1 MYNIIQLNDKNL
13 SELQVI
19 AKELGIKK
27 ADSYKKE
34 DLVYKI
40 LDEQAIVGA
49 TKKVAADKLKEERKN
64 EEQKKK
70 RSRVAPTKKEDKVV
84 STPKSGEVNKTKEAT
99 PVKTPQPSKKEEST
113 NKEKEAPVVEAKAE
127 NATTAPKRKVGRPRK
142 SADAEEKKEV
152 ENVTPAAPKVVETKP
167 VVAEKTTETKEKA
180 APVQQPIAEK
190 KAKSK
195 PAAETNKPA
204 AEPNKPVAEKKVI
217 DKPQK
222 KAAPVIDEESNILS
236 SVDDDDFIPIEDLPS
251 EKIELPTEL
260 FGKFEATKTEP
271 VQTAPEQPSHPQQQQ
286 QSQQQQAQQQRPR
299 IVRPRDN
306 NNGNNNVNNN
316 SNNANNNNN
325 NFQRNNNN
333 QNQVQNP
340 NQNQNQ
346 QRLPMPRATQQ
357 NHANENLP
365 AQQQQQQERKV
376 IEREKPYEFDDILNG
391 VGVLEIMQDGY
402 GFLRS
407 SDYNYLSSPDDIYVS
422 QSQIKLFG
430 LKTGD
435 VVEGVIRPPKEGEK
449 YFPLVKVSKINGRD
463 AAFVRDRVPFEH
475 LTPLFPD
482 EKFKL
487 CKGGYSDSMSARVV
501 DLFAPIGK
509 GQRALIV
516 AQPKTGKT
524 ILMKDIA
531 NAIAANHPEVYMIM
545 LLIDERPEEVTDMAR
560 SVNAEVIASTFDE
573 PAERHVKI
581 AGIVLEKAKRLVECG
596 HDVVIFLDSI
606 TRLARAYNTV
616 SPASGKV
623 LSGGV
628 DANALHK
635 PKRFFGAARNTENGG
650 SLTII
655 ATALIDTGSKMDEVI
670 FEEFKGTG
678 NMELQ
683 LDRNLS
689 NKRIFPAVNITASST
704 RRDDLL
710 LDKTTLDRM
719 WILRKYLADMNPIE
733 AMDFVKDRLEKTRD
747 NDEFLMSMN
756 S

>member
-1 MYNIIQLNDKNL
+1 MYNIIQLNDKDL

-27 ADSYKKE
+27 TDSLKKE

-40 LDEQAIVGA
+40 LDEQAIAGA
-49 TKKVAADKLKEERKN
+49 TKKVAADKLKEERK

-70 RSRVAPTKKEDKVV
+70 RSRVAPAKKDNKVV
-84 STPKSGEVNKTKEAT
+84 SATKEGEAEKAKEAA
-99 PVKTPQPSKKEEST
+99 PAKPQQPSKKEESA
-113 NKEKEAPVVEAKAE
+113 NKEKETPAVEVKAE
-127 NATTAPKRKVGRPRK
+127 NTAAPKRKVGRPRK
-142 SADAEEKKEV
+142 NADAAEQKEVESVKTATPATPKVTEDKVVTEKAPEVIEKAVPAQAPEKKTKANKPAEEKK
-152 ENVTPAAPKVVETKP
+152 VVVKP
-167 VVAEKTTETKEKA
+167 
-180 APVQQPIAEK
+180 Q
-190 KAKSK
+190 
-195 PAAETNKPA
+195 
-204 AEPNKPVAEKKVI
+204 
-217 DKPQK
+217 PQK
-222 KAAPVIDEESNILS
+222 KAEPVIDEESNILS
-236 SVDDDDFIPIEDLPS
+236 GADDDDFIPIEDLPS

-271 VQTAPEQPSHPQQQQ
+271 AQTATEQQAPQPQQQAH
-286 QSQQQQAQQQRPR
+286 QQQQQQRPR

-306 NNGNNNVNNN
+306 NNGNNNASNNN
-316 SNNANNNNN
+316 NNANNNNNN
-325 NFQRNNNN
+325 NFQRNNN
-333 QNQVQNP
+333 
-340 NQNQNQ
+340 QNQNQ
-346 QRLPMPRATQQ
+346 QRVPMPRPAQP
-357 NHANENLP
+357 NNANENLP
-365 AQQQQQQERKV
+365 VPQQQQERKV

-635 PKRFFGAARNTENGG
+635 PKRFFGAARNIENGG

-678 NMELQ
+678 NVELQ

>member
-1 MYNIIQLNDKNL
+1 MYNIIQLNDKDL
-13 SELQVI
+13 SELQII

-27 ADSYKKE
+27 TDSYKKE

-40 LDEQAIVGA
+40 LDEQAIAGA
-49 TKKVAADKLKEERKN
+49 TKKVAADKLKEERK

-70 RSRVAPTKKEDKVV
+70 RSRIAPAKKDNKVV
-84 STPKSGEVNKTKEAT
+84 SATKEGEAEKAKEAA
-99 PVKTPQPSKKEEST
+99 PAKPQQPSKKEESA
-113 NKEKEAPVVEAKAE
+113 NKEKETPAVEVKAE
-127 NATTAPKRKVGRPRK
+127 NTAAPKRKVGRPRK
-142 SADAEEKKEV
+142 NADAAEQKEVESVKTATPATPKVTEDKVVTEKAPEVIEKAVPAQAPEKKTKANKPAEEKK
-152 ENVTPAAPKVVETKP
+152 VVVKP
-167 VVAEKTTETKEKA
+167 
-180 APVQQPIAEK
+180 Q
-190 KAKSK
+190 
-195 PAAETNKPA
+195 
-204 AEPNKPVAEKKVI
+204 
-217 DKPQK
+217 PQK
-222 KAAPVIDEESNILS
+222 KAEPVIDEESNILS
-236 SVDDDDFIPIEDLPS
+236 GADDDDFIPIEDLPS

-271 VQTAPEQPSHPQQQQ
+271 AQTATEQQAPQPQQQAH
-286 QSQQQQAQQQRPR
+286 QQQQQQRPR

-306 NNGNNNVNNN
+306 NNGNNNASNNN
-316 SNNANNNNN
+316 NNANNNNNN
-325 NFQRNNNN
+325 NFQRNNN
-333 QNQVQNP
+333 
-340 NQNQNQ
+340 QNQNQ
-346 QRLPMPRATQQ
+346 QRVPMPRPAQP
-357 NHANENLP
+357 NNANENLP
-365 AQQQQQQERKV
+365 VPQQQQERKV

-402 GFLRS
+402 GVLRS

-635 PKRFFGAARNTENGG
+635 PKRFFGAARNIENGG

>member
-1 MYNIIQLNDKNL
+1 MYNIIQLNDKDL

-27 ADSYKKE
+27 TDSLKKE

-40 LDEQAIVGA
+40 LDEQAIAGA
-49 TKKVAADKLKEERKN
+49 TKKVAADKLKEERK

-70 RSRVAPTKKEDKVV
+70 RSRVAPAKKDNKVV
-84 STPKSGEVNKTKEAT
+84 SATKEGEAEKAKEAV
-99 PVKTPQPSKKEEST
+99 PAKPQQPSKKEESA
-113 NKEKEAPVVEAKAE
+113 NKEKETPAVEVKAE
-127 NATTAPKRKVGRPRK
+127 NTAAPKRKVGRPRK
-142 SADAEEKKEV
+142 NADAAEQKEVESVKTATPATPKVTEDKVVTEKAPEVIEKAVPAQAPEKKTKANKPAEEKK
-152 ENVTPAAPKVVETKP
+152 VVVKP
-167 VVAEKTTETKEKA
+167 
-180 APVQQPIAEK
+180 Q
-190 KAKSK
+190 
-195 PAAETNKPA
+195 
-204 AEPNKPVAEKKVI
+204 
-217 DKPQK
+217 PQK
-222 KAAPVIDEESNILS
+222 KAEPVIDEESNILS
-236 SVDDDDFIPIEDLPS
+236 GADDDDFIPIEDLPS

-271 VQTAPEQPSHPQQQQ
+271 AQTATEQQAPQPQQQAH
-286 QSQQQQAQQQRPR
+286 QQQQQQRPR

-306 NNGNNNVNNN
+306 NNGNNNASN
-316 SNNANNNNN
+316 SNNNANNNNNN
-325 NFQRNNNN
+325 NFQRNNN
-333 QNQVQNP
+333 
-340 NQNQNQ
+340 QNQNQ
-346 QRLPMPRATQQ
+346 QRVPMPHPAQP
-357 NHANENLP
+357 NNANENLP
-365 AQQQQQQERKV
+365 VPQQQQERKV

-635 PKRFFGAARNTENGG
+635 PKRFFGAARNIENGG

>member
-1 MYNIIQLNDKNL
+1 MYNIIQLNDKDL

-27 ADSYKKE
+27 TDSLKKE

-40 LDEQAIVGA
+40 LDKQAIAGA
-49 TKKVAADKLKEERKN
+49 TKKVAADKLKEERK

-70 RSRVAPTKKEDKVV
+70 RSRVAPAKKDNKVV
-84 STPKSGEVNKTKEAT
+84 SATKEGEAEKAKEAA
-99 PVKTPQPSKKEEST
+99 PAKPQQPSKKEESA
-113 NKEKEAPVVEAKAE
+113 NKEKETPAVEVKAE
-127 NATTAPKRKVGRPRK
+127 NTAAPKRKVGRPRK
-142 SADAEEKKEV
+142 NADAAEQKEVESVKTATPKVTEDKVVTEKAPEVIEKAVPAQAPEKKTKANKPAEEKK
-152 ENVTPAAPKVVETKP
+152 VVVKP
-167 VVAEKTTETKEKA
+167 
-180 APVQQPIAEK
+180 Q
-190 KAKSK
+190 
-195 PAAETNKPA
+195 
-204 AEPNKPVAEKKVI
+204 
-217 DKPQK
+217 PQK
-222 KAAPVIDEESNILS
+222 KAEPVIDEESNILS
-236 SVDDDDFIPIEDLPS
+236 GADDDDFIPIEDLPS

-271 VQTAPEQPSHPQQQQ
+271 AQTATEQQAPQPQQQAH
-286 QSQQQQAQQQRPR
+286 QQQQQQRPR

-306 NNGNNNVNNN
+306 NNGNNNASN
-316 SNNANNNNN
+316 SNNNANNNNNN
-325 NFQRNNNN
+325 NFQRNNN
-333 QNQVQNP
+333 
-340 NQNQNQ
+340 QNQNQ
-346 QRLPMPRATQQ
+346 QRVPMPRPAQP
-357 NHANENLP
+357 NNANENLP
-365 AQQQQQQERKV
+365 VPQQQQERKV

-635 PKRFFGAARNTENGG
+635 PKRFFGAARNIENGG

-670 FEEFKGTG
+670 FEEFKGAG